1 MSFYRGIPVYVGKG
15 VGKRWIHTVNGKSNN
30 DLINYFY
37 FNHTMKGDM
46 PLETYIVKRY
56 ATSKEALHGESLLIS
71 KFLPYCNKCSGRS
84 HSDSYDFEEKLI
96 DVCRSK
102 GYDFPES
109 LYSKFDFRFLFTP
122 FGLFCTSVNLSEN
135 SPFEYADKQY
145 HIRIKKEFL
154 TEFPENFLQYM
165 KHDSDLS
172 GEFISSFHNKPLA
185 LCTAESGD
193 ISMFKDLNVDIDWMV
208 SALCGE
214 SLNFAD
220 EFGFECRELNVEKF
234 KYINTVM
241 DAHVKLYSKHKE
253 IIRKKELS
261 KERSKAKREKK
272 KLQKLNAI
280 NGSVSNSDLL
290 HPSEHVNLT
299 IKNPKL
305 DFFSVKV
312 DSDTIEFSTRSGI
325 KVSGFGDWL
334 NISVDVKPFRSL
346 GSLSKYPTI
355 TKEKFLSLDL
365 HRYKKE

>member
-84 HSDSYDFEEKLI
+84 HSDKYDFEEKLI
-96 DVCRSK
+96 DVCERN

-145 HIRIKKEFL
+145 HIRIKKELL

-193 ISMFKDLNVDIDWMV
+193 ISMFKDLNVTIDWMV

-241 DAHVKLYSKHKE
+241 DTHVKLHSKHKE

-272 KLQKLNAI
+272 KLEKLHAVNR
-280 NGSVSNSDLL
+280 GVSNSDLL

-346 GSLSKYPTI
+346 SSLSKYPTI
-355 TKEKFLSLDL
+355 AKEKFLSLDL

>member
-1 MSFYRGIPVYVGKG
+1 M
-15 VGKRWIHTVNGKSNN
+15 
-30 DLINYFY
+30 
-37 FNHTMKGDM
+37 
-46 PLETYIVKRY
+46 
-56 ATSKEALHGESLLIS
+56 
-71 KFLPYCNKCSGRS
+71 
-84 HSDSYDFEEKLI
+84 
-96 DVCRSK
+96 
-102 GYDFPES
+102 
-109 LYSKFDFRFLFTP
+109 YSKFDFRFLFTP

-145 HIRIKKEFL
+145 HIRIKKDLL

-165 KHDSDLS
+165 RHDSDLS

-193 ISMFKDLNVDIDWMV
+193 ISMFKDLNVSIDWMV

-220 EFGFECRELNVEKF
+220 EFGFEFRELNVEKF
-234 KYINTVM
+234 RYINTVM
-241 DAHVKLYSKHKE
+241 DSHVKLYAKHKE

-272 KLQKLNAI
+272 KLQKLNAT
-280 NGSVSNSDLL
+280 NGSVSNSDDGSK
-290 HPSEHVNLT
+290 SEHINLT
-299 IKNPKL
+299 LKNPKL

-346 GSLSKYPTI
+346 GSLSRYPTI